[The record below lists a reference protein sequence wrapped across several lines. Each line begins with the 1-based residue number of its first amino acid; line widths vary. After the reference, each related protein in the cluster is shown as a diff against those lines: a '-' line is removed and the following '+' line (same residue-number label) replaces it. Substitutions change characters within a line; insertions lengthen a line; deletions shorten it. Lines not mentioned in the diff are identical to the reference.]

1 MAAGRLG
8 SGEGTPMDGR
18 NGQKDFGWQQA
29 LPGGAVAVN
38 GRVWFQD
45 VLGLRAVF
53 VDQVGFHRFA
63 IQDEVES
70 RFTAVQLVEA
80 ELASVSEVCQA
91 FSINPRTFAR
101 SRRQM
106 QRGGVGALV
115 KEKRGPQGRRAKT
128 EKLAATIVGLYEHG
142 QSVYQIADRVGLCP
156 RTVGR
161 VLKDQG
167 IVRRGNRQASRPL
180 FAEAS
185 PAGTAEEASG
195 ASPPPSRESEKEVCS
210 ETLDDRKEGTLESQD
225 VTPSE
230 AGCETLDV
238 VASQAADSAAAGSE
252 SLSLTEPQMVIETGV
267 ADASDVPSVTACVE
281 VAEGEVTELVPRV
294 EATSIP
300 YASPL
305 DRFATVV
312 GLIEEAPV
320 SFVSAERVPQAG
332 VLLGLALLG
341 ETHLM
346 EEARAVYGRLKNC
359 WYGLRPLLWTL
370 VAMALLRVK
379 RPEQIKAQD
388 PLGLG
393 QVLGLPRSP
402 EVKTIRRK
410 LSEIAARRRAAELH
424 MRLAKRR
431 VAAHPDQLA
440 TLYVDGHVRVYYGQH
455 RLGKTYATRLKSVVR
470 GETDYWVHL
479 SSGRP
484 LLVVH
489 DAANGPFAQVLRE
502 QVLPEIR
509 RVVGEQR
516 LTVVFDRAGWCKDLL
531 WALLEANFDFI
542 TYRKGDYEPLDE
554 SLFQPETIRRD
565 AHTVLMEVAEGVFAE
580 EGWPPLRLIAVK
592 KKNGQ
597 QTHMVA
603 SGRATWETLG
613 KTATPDL
620 PAVEVAWWMLG
631 RWCQENWLKYMREE
645 FLLDVLVDHATESDD
660 PQREVVNP
668 ERRKLDRQLRAARTR
683 LNREEAK
690 LAQWQRGER
699 KASRKDREDCQACG
713 KCRRC
718 CLAAQ
723 ERAVSQAQAEVAQL
737 LQRRDLTPAKIPLGQ
752 ASDRDPVKLSYER
765 KLFTDTVKLCAYDI
779 ETRLF
784 EMASPTFRRAPW
796 EGRTLIRDILQTS
809 GDLRVRN
816 QILEVHLD
824 QLSTPR
830 ATVAMMAICD
840 QLNATQPRLPESAL
854 QLRFFV
860 NPRPVGE

>member
-1 MAAGRLG
+1 
-8 SGEGTPMDGR
+8 MDEL
-18 NGQKDFGWQQA
+18 NGQMDFGWQQA
-29 LPGGAVAVN
+29 LPEGALAVN

-63 IQDEVES
+63 IQDEVEN

-91 FSINPRTFAR
+91 FSISPRTFSR

-115 KEKRGPQGRRAKT
+115 QEKRGPQGRRSKT
-128 EKLAATIVGLYEHG
+128 QEVSATIVRLYEHG

-161 VLKDQG
+161 VLKDHG
-167 IVRRGNRQASRPL
+167 VVRRGNRPTSRPL
-180 FAEAS
+180 WAEAL

-195 ASPPPSRESEKEVCS
+195 SSPPPSRESEPEACS
-210 ETLDDRKEGTLESQD
+210 QLLDGPEEGTRESPD
-225 VTPSE
+225 LVPSE
-230 AGCETLDV
+230 SACEVLDRG
-238 VASQAADSAAAGSE
+238 ASQAADSAAAASE
-252 SLSLTEPQMVIETGV
+252 SLPLTEPETVLEPDV
-267 ADASDVPSVTACVE
+267 ADTPALPCVTAG
-281 VAEGEVTELVPRV
+281 GEVVERELTELVPRV

-332 VLLGLALLG
+332 ALLGLALLG

-370 VAMALLRVK
+370 VVMALLRVK
-379 RPEQIKAQD
+379 RAEQIKAQD
-388 PLGLG
+388 PLSWG

-410 LSEIAARRRAAELH
+410 LTEIAARRRAAELH
-424 MRLAKRR
+424 FRLAQRR
-431 VAAHPDQLA
+431 VAAHPEHWA
-440 TLYVDGHVRVYYGQH
+440 TLYVDGHVRVYYGRH

-531 WALLEANFDFI
+531 GALLEANFDFI
-542 TYRKGDYEPLDE
+542 TYRKGDYAPLDE
-554 SLFQPETIRRD
+554 SLFHPETIQRD
-565 AHTVLMEVAEGVFAE
+565 GHTVVLEVAEGVFAE

-603 SGRATWETLG
+603 SGRATWETRG
-613 KTATPDL
+613 ETAAPDV

-631 RWCQENWLKYMREE
+631 RWCQENWLKYMKEE
-645 FLLDVLVDHATESDD
+645 FLLDVLVDYTTEPDD

-668 ERRKLDRQLRAARTR
+668 ARRKLDRQLRAARTR

-699 KASRKDREDCQACG
+699 RARRKDREDCQDCG

-718 CLAAQ
+718 CVAAQ
-723 ERAVSQAQAEVAQL
+723 ERAVGQARGEVEQL
-737 LQRRDLTPAKIPLGQ
+737 LQRRDQTPAKIPLGQ

-784 EMASPTFRRAPW
+784 EMASSTFRRAPC
-796 EGRTLIRDILQTS
+796 EGRALIRDILQTS
-809 GDLRVRN
+809 GDIRVRN
-816 QILEVHLD
+816 EILEVHLD

-840 QLNATQPRLPESAL
+840 QLNALQPQLPESAL

>member
-1 MAAGRLG
+1 
-8 SGEGTPMDGR
+8 MDGR
-18 NGQKDFGWQQA
+18 DGQKDFGWPQA
-29 LPGGAVAVN
+29 LPEGAVAVN

-53 VDQVGFHRFA
+53 VEQVPFYRFP
-63 IQDEVES
+63 IQDAVEN

-80 ELASVSEVCQA
+80 ELASVNEVSQA
-91 FSINPRTFAR
+91 FSIAPRTFSR

-106 QRGGVGALV
+106 QRGGVEALV
-115 KEKRGPQGRRAKT
+115 KEKRGPQGRRSKT
-128 EKLAATIVGLYEHG
+128 EEVSATIGRLYEHG

-167 IVRRGNRQASRPL
+167 IARRGNRQASRPL
-180 FAEAS
+180 FAEVP
-185 PAGTAEEASG
+185 PAGAAKEASG
-195 ASPPPSRESEKEVCS
+195 SSPPPSRESENEACS
-210 ETLDDRKEGTLESQD
+210 EILDGREEGTLESQD
-225 VTPSE
+225 LIPSE
-230 AGCETLDV
+230 LACEVLDV
-238 VASQAADSAAAGSE
+238 VASQAGDSAAPASE
-252 SLSLTEPQMVIETGV
+252 SRSLTEPQTVLEADV
-267 ADASDVPSVTACVE
+267 ADPSELSSVTTCVE
-281 VAEGEVTELVPRV
+281 IVEAELTELVPRV

-332 VLLGLALLG
+332 ALLGLALLG

-346 EEARAVYGRLKNC
+346 EEARAVYGRLKNG

-370 VAMALLRVK
+370 VVMALLRVK
-379 RPEQIKAQD
+379 RPEQIKSQD

-424 MRLAKRR
+424 LRLAKRR
-431 VAAHPDQLA
+431 AAVHSDQLA
-440 TLYVDGHVRVYYGQH
+440 TLYVDGHVRVYYGRH

-470 GETDYWVHL
+470 AETDYWVHL

-489 DAANGPFAQVLRE
+489 DAVNGPFAQVLRE
-502 QVLPEIR
+502 QVLPDIR
-509 RVVGEQR
+509 RVVGAQR
-516 LTVVFDRAGWCKDLL
+516 LTVVFDRAGWCKELM

-542 TYRKGDYEPLDE
+542 TYRKGVCDPLDE
-554 SLFQPETIRRD
+554 SRFQQETIQREG
-565 AHTVLMEVAEGVFAE
+565 HTVLMEVAEDVFTE
-580 EGWPPLRLIAVK
+580 DGWPPLRLIAVK
-592 KKNGQ
+592 KKNGG

-603 SGRATWETLG
+603 SGRATWESLG
-613 KTATPDL
+613 KTAAADL
-620 PAVEVAWWMLG
+620 PAAEMAWWMLG
-631 RWCQENWLKYMREE
+631 RWCQENWFKYMKEE
-645 FLLDVLVDHATESDD
+645 FLLDVLVDYATEPDD

-668 ERRKLDRQLRAARTR
+668 ERRKLDRELRAARAR
-683 LNREEAK
+683 SNREEAK

-699 KASRKDREDCQACG
+699 KASRKDREDCHACG

-723 ERAVSQAQAEVAQL
+723 ERAVAQVRAEVEQL
-737 LQRRDLTPAKIPLGQ
+737 LERREQTPAKIPLGQ

-784 EMASPTFRRAPW
+784 EMASGTFRRAPW
-796 EGRTLIRDILQTS
+796 EGRALIRDILQTT
-809 GDLRVRN
+809 GDIRVRN
-816 QILEVHLD
+816 EILEVHLD

-830 ATVAMMAICD
+830 ATVAMIAICD
-840 QLNATQPRLPESAL
+840 QLNALHPQLPESPL
-854 QLRFFV
+854 HLRFFV